1 MPGMK
6 NKGAIYIPLLLAL
19 TMVTGIF
26 IGNALRRNSQ
36 VGRSGF
42 TMGVPNKIG
51 TILSLVDQGYV
62 DSVDMKEIVEK
73 TIPEVLK
80 NFDPHTVYIPAS
92 DMQEVRE
99 EMEGN
104 FSGIGVQF
112 SIQDDTVR
120 VIEVVAGGPSS
131 NVGLLAGDRIV
142 TVNDSIIAGVGIK
155 NDDVLHQLRGDKGT
169 TVTVGIVRSGVPE
182 ILNFD
187 IVRGDIPLY
196 SVDVSY
202 MINEETGYMK
212 IERFSGTTYREF
224 YQGIMK
230 LKEEGARKVIIDLR
244 SNVGG
249 YLTQVLKMVD
259 EFLEK
264 DEPILFT
271 LGEHQPKKTYKASA
285 RNDFA
290 SLGVYV
296 LIDEYSASA
305 SEIFAG
311 AMQDNDRGLVIG
323 RRSFGKGLVQEQI
336 PLTDGSALRLTVA
349 RFYTPSGRSIQKP
362 YDQGTDQYYQD
373 IIQRIHTG
381 GERVTDSSMFADSLQ
396 YRTKSGR
403 IVYGGGGIMPDI
415 FVPLDTTGYSEYL
428 VKLTQRGIVYQ
439 FAYHYADRNREVL
452 NRFSSVEELK
462 EYLDRNPIL
471 QELIQY
477 AEKKGIPEDP
487 RDVKESEQILE
498 TQAKAY
504 IARNIMG
511 NEGFYPIIQ
520 QIDHTLLKAIEITRQ
535 NLLVENVNRN

>member
-1 MPGMK
+1 MR
-6 NKGAIYIPLLLAL
+6 NKLVIYTPLLLAL
-19 TMVTGIF
+19 TMITGIF
-26 IGNALRRNSQ
+26 IGNSLKRNSQ
-36 VGRSGF
+36 LTRSGF
-42 TMGVPNKIG
+42 TMGAPNKIG
-51 TILSLVDQGYV
+51 TILSLVDHGYV
-62 DSVDMKEIVEK
+62 DSVDLAGIVEK
-73 TIPEVLK
+73 SIPEILK

-92 DMQEVRE
+92 EMQEVRE

-112 SIQDDTVR
+112 SIQEDTVR
-120 VIEVVAGGPSS
+120 VIEVIAGGPSS
-131 NVGLLAGDRIV
+131 KVGLLAGDRIV
-142 TVNDSIIAGVGIK
+142 TVNGRVIAGVKID
-155 NDDVLHQLRGDKGT
+155 NNEVLSILRGAKGT
-169 TVTVGIVRSGVPE
+169 TVTLGIVRTGVPE
-182 ILNFD
+182 TLIFE

-202 MINEETGYMK
+202 MINEETGYIK
-212 IERFSGTTYREF
+212 IERFSETTYREF
-224 YQGIMK
+224 YQGITK

-244 SNVGG
+244 GNVGG

-264 DEPILFT
+264 DEPILYT
-271 LGEHQPKKTYKASA
+271 MGEHQPKKTYNASA
-285 RNDFA
+285 RNAFA
-290 SLGVYV
+290 EMGIFV

-349 RFYTPSGRSIQKP
+349 RFYTPSGRSIQKS
-362 YDQGTDQYYQD
+362 YNQGTDQYYQD
-373 IIQRIHTG
+373 ILQRIHSG
-381 GERVTDSSMFADSLQ
+381 GLIADSTSLVDSLQ

-428 VKLTQRGIVYQ
+428 EKLIRRGIIYQ
-439 FAYHYADRNREVL
+439 FAYFYADKNREVL
-452 NRFSSVEELK
+452 NRFSSVDELEK
-462 EYLDRNPIL
+462 YLDRAPL
-471 QELIQY
+471 LRELIQY
-477 AEKKGIPEDP
+477 AEKKGIPVD
-487 RDVKESEQILE
+487 RQDVKESEQILE

-504 IARNIMG
+504 IARNIIG
-511 NEGFYPIIQ
+511 NEGFYPIIK
-520 QIDHTLLKAIEITRQ
+520 QIDSTLLKAIEITRQ